1 MPFITEEIYHQLKER
16 NEKDDLTIRKKSKI
30 NNCQIDIL
38 ENGKILKADITSI
51 RDTRVKNSIKNN
63 EKIKFMGNGAAEIF
77 YARNHSAFKLL
88 QKQANLEYFPHKM
101 GEDIVER
108 SKNEIIATSDGRSF
122 FLLVNKEIDKSIQK
136 QELLKELDY
145 HKGFLAS
152 VEKKLTNDR
161 FVTNAKAEVIELE
174 KKKKADAEAKIKVI
188 IESFKSLSP

>member
-1 MPFITEEIYHQLKER
+1 
-16 NEKDDLTIRKKSKI
+16 
-30 NNCQIDIL
+30 
-38 ENGKILKADITSI
+38 
-51 RDTRVKNSIKNN
+51 
-63 EKIKFMGNGAAEIF
+63 
-77 YARNHSAFKLL
+77 
-88 QKQANLEYFPHKM
+88 M

-188 IESFKSLSP
+188 IESLNSLSP